1 MSPSATLAD
10 GHLRRALLQPLLT
23 MLIFTIIFGKVA
35 KLPTKDNAPY
45 ALLVSAG
52 LLPWRLF
59 ATSLTVASG
68 SLIGNS
74 NLISKDFFPRLIVP
88 SAAVV
93 VAFLNSFVIS

>member
-35 KLPTKDNAPY
+35 KLPTEGNAPY

-68 SLIGNS
+68 SLIG
-74 NLISKDFFPRLIVP
+74 KDFFPPAHRAQRRCSRRFP
-88 SAAVV
+88 H
-93 VAFLNSFVIS
+93 